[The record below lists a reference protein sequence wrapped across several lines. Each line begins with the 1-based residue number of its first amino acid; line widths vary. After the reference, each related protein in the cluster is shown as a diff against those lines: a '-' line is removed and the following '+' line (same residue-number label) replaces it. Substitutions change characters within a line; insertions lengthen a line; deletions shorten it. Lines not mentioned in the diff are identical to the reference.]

1 MMDQRV
7 IKYLSFQYMV
17 NQVPKTIEK
26 KTKQLLWNFIGICA
40 GKALSPPKL
49 PLDFKKIKSVLV
61 IRPDRLGDVLLST
74 PVYETLKKEF
84 PHLHISAL
92 VDNAQAELLD
102 NNPNIDRVF
111 VMNLKQPLNVFRQL
125 RDNHFDL
132 ALTLNKTFSATATFF
147 SLSSGAQIKVGYNHK
162 ENAWAHNIRLPLDG
176 PARHETEN
184 NLELLR
190 ALGVQK
196 IRNQP
201 QLYFSPDETKKV
213 AGIIRQ
219 YHNSSNQPVLLV
231 KSGTRIAKW
240 GWPWKKF
247 KVVIEQLLE
256 STQVWMV
263 NGPGEEAELKSS
275 IASMHNKPQLL
286 PLLSAKE
293 LALLIQECDVLLC
306 NHTGIMHLASAVDK
320 PACVIF
326 KHGEIKRWGPLNSA
340 SVVLEERG
348 DDSLAPETVI
358 ESLLTMLN
366 TTSNTKIKP

>member
-1 MMDQRV
+1 
-7 IKYLSFQYMV
+7 MV
-17 NQVPKTIEK
+17 NQIPKRIEK
-26 KTKQLLWNFIGICA
+26 KAKQLLWNFIGICA

-61 IRPDRLGDVLLST
+61 IRPDRLGDVVLST
-74 PVYETLKKEF
+74 PVHETLKKEF

-92 VDNAQAELLD
+92 VDNAQAGLLED
-102 NNPNIDRVF
+102 NPNIDRVF

-147 SLSSGAQIKVGYNHK
+147 SLSSGAQIRVGYDHK
-162 ENAWAHNIRLPLDG
+162 ENAWAHNIRVPLDG
-176 PARHETEN
+176 PAQHETEN

-190 ALGVQK
+190 ALGVQN

-201 QLYFSPDETKKV
+201 RLYFSPDETKKV
-213 AGIIRQ
+213 AEIIRQ
-219 YHNSSNQPVLLV
+219 YHNSSNQPILLV

-263 NGPGEEAELKSS
+263 NGPGEEAELKAF
-275 IASMHNKPQLL
+275 IASMNNKPKLL

-306 NHTGIMHLASAVDK
+306 NHTGIMHLASAVDS
-320 PACVIF
+320 PVCVIF
-326 KHGEIKRWGPLNSA
+326 KHGEIKRWGPLNPA
-340 SVVLEERG
+340 SEIFEER
-348 DDSLAPETVI
+348 DNDSLTPETVI
-358 ESLLTMLN
+358 ESLLIMLN